1 MAVESKAPVCAV
13 VGVGPGNGEA
23 FARRF
28 AADGYVVA
36 LLARRAEL
44 DAKLAAELPGAKAY
58 SCDVADKASIEAAFA
73 KIRADL
79 GEVDVLI
86 FNAGSGVWGN
96 VEDVSAED
104 LERAWRINTLG
115 LFLTSREAIPAM
127 RRRGSGAIV
136 VVGATASRRGAAG
149 AAAFAQAKM
158 AQRAL
163 AESMARHLGPAG
175 NPRRA
180 HHRRRNRRRPKNP
193 RALPGPSGRRVHRSG
208 WRCGD
213 RREPRQAGSLRL
225 EFRGRSAAV
234 RGKVVMR
241 SLQAAG
247 ASSPGSSLNVLIS
260 KSGAPGS
267 RSRRWPYRLHQTTR
281 MPKSEAAC
289 ASQALDDWNEIALAG
304 NCNVSSVY

>member
-28 AADGYVVA
+28 AADGYIVA

-44 DAKLAAELPGAKAY
+44 SARLAAELPGAKAY
-58 SCDVADKASIEAAFA
+58 SCDVADKASIEAAFS

-79 GEVDVLI
+79 GDVDVLI

-175 NPRRA
+175 IHVALIIVDGIVGGPKTRA
-180 HHRRRNRRRPKNP
+180 RFPDRPDDAFIAP
-193 RALPGPSGRRVHRSG
+193 
-208 WRCGD
+208 
-213 RREPRQAGSLRL
+213 AGVAAIAASLVKQD
-225 EFRGRSAAV
+225 RSAWSFEV
-234 RGKVVMR
+234 
-241 SLQAAG
+241 
-247 ASSPGSSLNVLIS
+247 
-260 KSGAPGS
+260 
-267 RSRRWPYRLHQTTR
+267 
-281 MPKSEAAC
+281 EARPFAEK
-289 ASQALDDWNEIALAG
+289 W
-304 NCNVSSVY
+304 